1 MKTQAARRQNDSN
14 PFRAHLGT
22 QIASSKSRNNASKSF
37 IYRAVNVIA
46 RDRRRTINN
55 FMEAHVAIG
64 NIIHFR
70 LLSASV
76 IDFHIASEEVG
87 YSQDYG
93 ELT

>member
-1 MKTQAARRQNDSN
+1 MKTQAARRQNYSN

-22 QIASSKSRNNASKSF
+22 EIASSKSRKNAPKLL
-37 IYRAVNVIA
+37 IYRAVDVIA
-46 RDRRRTINN
+46 RERRGTVND
-55 FMEAHVAIG
+55 FMRAHVAIG

-70 LLSASV
+70 LSSAPV